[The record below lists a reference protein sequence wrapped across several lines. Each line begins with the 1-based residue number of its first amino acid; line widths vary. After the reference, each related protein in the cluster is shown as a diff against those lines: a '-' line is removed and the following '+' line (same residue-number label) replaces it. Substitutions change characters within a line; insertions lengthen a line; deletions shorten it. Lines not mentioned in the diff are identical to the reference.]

1 MSLNSSFGQK
11 NGLYVNDVKELEL
24 GTNNKEEANDIFNS
38 IPMEINEDNSIKEYY
53 NYLYL
58 KEKINYNL
66 NNLFNY
72 INRKLKN
79 KQMKFLFALKQK
91 SNAKY
96 SKLINA
102 EILYMSIE
110 SNLKLLEH
118 IWHTK
123 RLDTLNYI
131 LSKIKNYIILNT
143 SYKDYDSKKII
154 EIKKNINRINEDY
167 KKIDKKYKDKAG
179 EIDKLKKEV
188 EIQKKE
194 MDEIKKKNK
203 NLEEGYNIL
212 IGKNNELKEIIS
224 LSRQKSAKYNYENDT
239 DDEKRI
245 LELQNKIK
253 IKEKES
259 NKELEYYELFYN
271 EMNEMLSQ
279 YESKYDTIKSNTTFY
294 EVIKTTNNTTNQNV

>member
-11 NGLYVNDVKELEL
+11 NGLYVNDEKEFEL
-24 GTNNKEEANDIFNS
+24 DANNKEEANAIFNP
-38 IPMEINEDNSIKEYY
+38 IPIEINEDNSTKEYY

-58 KEKINYNL
+58 NEKINYNL
-66 NNLFNY
+66 TNLFNY

-79 KQMKFLFALKQK
+79 KQMKFLFSLKQK
-91 SNAKY
+91 SNIKY

-118 IWHTK
+118 IWHKK
-123 RLDTLNYI
+123 RLDILNYI
-131 LSKIKNYIILNT
+131 FFKIKNYIILNT
-143 SYKDYDSKKII
+143 SYKDYDTKKII

-194 MDEIKKKNK
+194 MDDIKKKNK
-203 NLEEGYNIL
+203 NLEEEYNIL
-212 IGKNNELKEIIS
+212 IGKNSELKEIIS
-224 LSRQKSAKYNYENDT
+224 LSRQKSAKYNYENDI
-239 DDEKRI
+239 DDEKKI

-259 NKELEYYELFYN
+259 DEQLKYFELYYN

-294 EVIKTTNNTTNQNV
+294 EAIKTTNNTTNPNL

>member
-11 NGLYVNDVKELEL
+11 NGLYVNDVKELD
-24 GTNNKEEANDIFNS
+24 THNKEEENGIFSS
-38 IPMEINEDNSIKEYY
+38 IPMEINENNSIKAYY

-79 KQMKFLFALKQK
+79 KKIELFFALKQK
-91 SNAKY
+91 SNIKNY
-96 SKLINA
+96 KLVNA
-102 EILYMSIE
+102 EILYMLIE
-110 SNLKLLEH
+110 SKLKLFEH
-118 IWHTK
+118 IWHKK
-123 RLDTLNYI
+123 RIDILNSI
-131 LSKIKNYIILNT
+131 FLKIKNYIILNT
-143 SYKDYDSKKII
+143 SYKDYDSKKTI
-154 EIKKNINRINEDY
+154 EIKKKINKINEDY
-167 KKIDKKYKDKAG
+167 KKIDKKYKDKAN

-188 EIQKKE
+188 EIEKKE

-203 NLEEGYNIL
+203 NLEEQYNKL

-224 LSRQKSAKYNYENDT
+224 LSRQKSAKYNYDNDI
-239 DDEKRI
+239 DDEKKI

-259 NKELEYYELFYN
+259 DMELSYFELFYK
-271 EMNEMLSQ
+271 EMNEMLSH
-279 YESKYDTIKSNTTFY
+279 YESKYET
-294 EVIKTTNNTTNQNV
+294 IKTTITTNQNI